1 MQPQGSGAQL
11 PQGRIV
17 VGGQG
22 SGQAIL
28 IQTHSGSCSFIELLR
43 RLLRIWL
50 CLGVPMLLK
59 ESGAQLLKGGVVV
72 GGHGSRQ
79 TLFVRF

>member
-11 PQGRIV
+11 PQGGIV

-28 IQTHSGSCSFIELLR
+28 TQTQRQLPIYRTSKETAMHLAMSGSAHATQ
-43 RLLRIWL
+43 
-50 CLGVPMLLK
+50 GVW
-59 ESGAQLLKGGVVV
+59 SSTA
-72 GGHGSRQ
+72 
-79 TLFVRF
+79 